1 MTQAVSLPAPSPTT
15 SDAVAIWN
23 VGGCGVPF
31 VSSSAMTSTAVDGKP
46 RMAREPV
53 DVRAC
58 ESERLMVF
66 GPSTTWSSRTGTLNV
81 CTRHGSSAGR
91 GDGDVA
97 QDWKVTVPLTGVKS
111 VPGTALPAV
120 AA

>member
-46 RMAREPV
+46 RMAREP
-53 DVRAC
+53 
-58 ESERLMVF
+58 SEVLTFDSDRLTVF
-66 GPSTTWSSRTGTLNV
+66 GPSTTWSSMTVTLNV
-81 CTRHGSSAGR
+81 CSRHGAPAG
-91 GDGDVA
+91 GVDVA
-97 QDWKVTVPLTGVKS
+97 QPGKVTVPVTGVKS

-120 AA
+120 